1 MGDKISSTVDSKTA
15 GLNRSGRPK
24 GAVNKT
30 TQAAKEAIAE
40 AFEKMGGTEALVAW
54 ADKDNDNR
62 KVFYAQIWPKIV
74 PLTVGGDPNNPV
86 VTEIRRIRVEP

>member
-1 MGDKISSTVDSKTA
+1 MMAEPKIGVNRGNA
-15 GLNRSGRPK
+15 GKGRPK

-30 TQAAKEAIAE
+30 TLAAKEAIHE
-40 AFEKMGGTEALVAW
+40 AFEKLGGVKGLTDW
-54 ADKDNDNR
+54 AEKDDDNR

-74 PLTVGGDPNNPV
+74 PLALAGDKDNPL